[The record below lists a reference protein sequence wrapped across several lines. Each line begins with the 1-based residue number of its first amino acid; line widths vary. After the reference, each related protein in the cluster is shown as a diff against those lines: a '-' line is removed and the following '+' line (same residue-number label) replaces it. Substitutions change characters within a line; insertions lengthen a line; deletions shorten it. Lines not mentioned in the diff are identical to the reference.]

1 MKAPTTEYQS
11 NGFGAFNENEK
22 KKTVSSYVKSTKD
35 HSKNRLYTP
44 NDTISNYCNLKL
56 NYFSER

>member
-22 KKTVSSYVKSTKD
+22 KNGEQLCEE
-35 HSKNRLYTP
+35 H
-44 NDTISNYCNLKL
+44 
-56 NYFSER
+56 